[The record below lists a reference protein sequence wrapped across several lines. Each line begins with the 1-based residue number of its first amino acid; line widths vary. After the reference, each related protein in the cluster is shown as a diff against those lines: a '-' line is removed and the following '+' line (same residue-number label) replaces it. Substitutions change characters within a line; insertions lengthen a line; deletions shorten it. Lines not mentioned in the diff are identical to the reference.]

1 MKISTRGRYA
11 LRVMI
16 DLAEHNDGKFVPLK
30 EISERQN
37 IPQKYIEG
45 IMTTLSKS
53 GLVDALHGK
62 GGGYRLNR
70 DPREYTVRQILL
82 TTENSLS
89 TVSCLETDAPACPM
103 ASECKTIRLWS
114 ELNKLINDYLDKKS
128 LADLTDS
135 EWVNNYII

>member
-37 IPQKYIEG
+37 ISQKYMEG

-53 GLVDALHGK
+53 GLVDAIHGK

-70 DPREYTVRQILL
+70 DPREYSVREILV
-82 TTENSLS
+82 TTETSLS
-89 TVSCLETDAPACPM
+89 TVSCLDEGAPACPRI
-103 ASECKTIRLWS
+103 SECKTIRMWA
-114 ELNKLINDYLDKKS
+114 ELNKLINDYLDKKT

-135 EWVNNYII
+135 EWVNNYVI